1 MHRFR
6 FQADQAFIGTITW
19 WNLRAA
25 LSYATAASTFYPIFT
40 SVKLVSLEMW
50 ATPSNTFTPV
60 TVTFEWNDQGGAGV
74 VSNESRRA
82 TDTSVGIDKVAHI
95 SVRPRQGTAAS
106 LVHSWAD
113 TSYIGTLTLP
123 TAAIIDVVVRG
134 TISDNGGVT
143 AYTLSAGG
151 LTAGTVYFAS
161 LDAVQSGVHTTH
173 LLPLGAVSLF

>member
-1 MHRFR
+1 MSH
-6 FQADQAFIGTITW
+6 
-19 WNLRAA
+19 
-25 LSYATAASTFYPIFT
+25 ATAASTFYPFFT
-40 SVKLVSLEMW
+40 SVKLISLEIW

-60 TVTFEWNDQGGAGV
+60 TVSFEWNDQGGAGV
-74 VSNESRRA
+74 VSNESRRS

-95 SVRPRQGTAAS
+95 LVNPRQGTVAS

-113 TSYIGTLTLP
+113 TSYVGTLIIP

-134 TISDNGGVT
+134 TVSDNGGVT

-161 LDAVQSGVHTTH
+161 LDSVPSGVHTNH